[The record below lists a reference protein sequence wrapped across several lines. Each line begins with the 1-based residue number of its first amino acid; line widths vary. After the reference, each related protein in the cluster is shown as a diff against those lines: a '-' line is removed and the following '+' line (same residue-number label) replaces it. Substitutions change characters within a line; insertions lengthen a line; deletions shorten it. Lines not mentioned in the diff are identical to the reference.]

1 MPINKLIQELK
12 ENNQDF
18 EFYPTTKEMIEAVY
32 KYSDGGEWLDIG
44 AGTCNFRKYYNEI
57 ADENNRKYNAKE
69 QAFRNSYIDGKG
81 YNYDLQPKDHE
92 KGHRIYNY
100 YVIEKSKIL
109 LEKMDRDV
117 ICLGIDFNATMLLD
131 KPVNNIF
138 CNPPYSE
145 YEQWT
150 ERLIYEANTKRIFLV
165 IPERWKDS
173 EKIQTAIKKTKSFAT
188 SLGSFDFL
196 HAERQAR
203 AKVEVIKITKEN
215 AEQYRDLK
223 EYNETA
229 FDRWFDDTFKMR
241 DKKDLNEWDQE
252 KIKKEN
258 IKNKLVN
265 AEQSKAKILV
275 DLYDD
280 EITTLYNH
288 FKAIAGLDVDILETI
303 GISKNAVKEA
313 LKKKA
318 SGTKAKYWQLAFEE
332 LDEITSRLTSKTRK
346 KLLDKFTHSHNIDF
360 TIANIYPVILW
371 VLKNANEYYN
381 EQIIDFYKGL
391 TSPANVKPYKSNQKV
406 FQKSKYRYN
415 CFKNPEEI
423 SHYTLDYRIIM
434 SSPFRTDWYSGK
446 LSDYQDGAKQT
457 LQDIFTIARNLGF
470 KVGLCDLPQAHGEK
484 CYVLFEKS
492 NEYFMEYKIYKN
504 GNMHVKFNIEFMK
517 ALNVEVARL
526 LGWINKPE
534 DIKKEFVA
542 EMAKGAEKYFK
553 RNYTCLNTNTLPLL
567 TTAKKPE
574 FDYTADKKE
583 LRILINNSY
592 KNCLQSVLNKIDNF
606 NGIIESEKDLFLKC
620 LNILETQKG
629 FVYRNCLIT
638 KNDNVTSIE
647 FREMTDYNNFE
658 KLLKEA

>member
-1 MPINKLIQELK
+1 MSINNLIQELK

-18 EFYPTTKEMIEAVY
+18 ELYPTTKEMIEAIYNVAD
-32 KYSDGGEWLDIG
+32 SGEWLDVG
-44 AGTCNFRKYYNEI
+44 AGTCNFRKYFSEI
-57 ADENNRKYNAKE
+57 SKERRGIYDQKYKIYCDNFYKT
-69 QAFRNSYIDGKG
+69 GKWD
-81 YNYDLQPKDHE
+81 YSLEPKDADKE
-92 KGHRIYNY
+92 KNITNY

-109 LEKMDRDV
+109 LQKMDKDV
-117 ICLGIDFNATMLLD
+117 ICLGTDFNATMLID
-131 KPVNNIF
+131 KPVKNIF

-145 YEQWT
+145 YAEWV
-150 ERLIYEANTKRIFLV
+150 ERLILEANASNLYLV
-165 IPERWKDS
+165 IPQRWKDNPAINNAI
-173 EKIQTAIKKTKSFAT
+173 EKRKAIVTD
-188 SLGSFDFL
+188 LGSFDFL
-196 HAERQAR
+196 NAERNAR
-203 AKVEVIKITKEN
+203 AKVNVIKVRLN
-215 AEQYRDLK
+215 DYRMDN

-229 FDRWFDDTFKMR
+229 FDQWFDETFKMR
-241 DKKDLNEWDQE
+241 DKETTSEWEQE
-252 KIKKEN
+252 RQDKNI

-275 DLYDD
+275 DLYDE
-280 EITTLYNH
+280 EIKTLYNH
-288 FKAIAGLDVDILETI
+288 FKSICSLDVDILETI
-303 GISKNAVKEA
+303 GISKKAVKEA

-346 KLLDKFTHSHNIDF
+346 ELLNKFTRSHNIDF
-360 TIANIYPVILW
+360 TVANIYPVILW

-406 FQKSKYRYN
+406 FQKSEYRYN

-658 KLLKEA
+658 KLLKET